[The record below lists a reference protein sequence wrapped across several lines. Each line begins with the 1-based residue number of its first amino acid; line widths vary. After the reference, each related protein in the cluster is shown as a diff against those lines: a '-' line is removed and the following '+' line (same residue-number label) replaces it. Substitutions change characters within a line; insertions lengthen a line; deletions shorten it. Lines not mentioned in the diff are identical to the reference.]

1 MVNFDGG
8 AESVSISSR
17 IAETVIGSQ
26 TKFKGTVKTEKP
38 IRIDGYFEGEIE
50 TTDVVFVSEEGE
62 INGTVVCR
70 EMQLLGKGSGKL
82 TCTELFRVTAS
93 GSFEGDVVAAD
104 LETVKGSVIKGNL
117 QICK

>member
-50 TTDVVFVSEEGE
+50 TADVVFVSESGE
-62 INGTVVCR
+62 VNGTVVCR

-82 TCTELFRVTAS
+82 TCSELLRITET
-93 GSFEGDVVAAD
+93 GSFEGEIAAAD
-104 LETVKGSVIKGNL
+104 LETVKGSVIKGNI
-117 QICK
+117 QICR